1 MKISDQL
8 FDSLHF
14 TWKAFSMLS
23 TLRLRWIYLL
33 PVLIMFITFFT
44 GFALTNDLH
53 GELMIYLKSLFEQ
66 STHEDGIL
74 SILFSVSSVITWFII
89 KISLFLIFG
98 ILSGYIT
105 LIVLSPVYA
114 WISEK
119 AEEKLLNKTYPFK
132 LNKFIK
138 DVLRAILIAIRN
150 GFIQILWTVLLL
162 FLSLIPVLNFI
173 TAPAL
178 FVITAYFYGFSF
190 LDYCNE
196 RRGLSMKE
204 SVKSVRRL
212 KFASMTLGSIFLFL
226 YMIPWI
232 GSLIAGMMSFN
243 LVIAGTEIVINSEKN
258 NSEIV

>member
-1 MKISDQL
+1 MISI
-8 FDSLHF
+8 
-14 TWKAFSMLS
+14 
-23 TLRLRWIYLL
+23 LRLRWLYFL
-33 PVLIMFITFFT
+33 PLLIMFITLFT

-53 GELMIYLKSLFEQ
+53 SVLMSYLKDFFEQ
-66 STHEDGIL
+66 SSPDNGIL
-74 SILFSVSSVITWFII
+74 SFLFSVSSVITWFII

-119 AEEKLLNKTYPFK
+119 AEEKLLNKTYPFR

-138 DVLRAILIAIRN
+138 DVLRAVLIAIRN
-150 GFIQILWTVLLL
+150 GFIQILWTILL
-162 FLSLIPVLNFI
+162 FVLSFVPVLNII
-173 TAPAL
+173 TAPTL

-190 LDYCNE
+190 LDYCHE

-204 SVKSVRRL
+204 SIIRVRKL

-232 GSLIAGMMSFN
+232 GSLFAGMMSFN
-243 LVIAGTEIVINSEKN
+243 LVIAGTEIAISSEK
-258 NSEIV
+258 